1 MELYFYGAFL
11 VYRPLKVLY
20 NSCRIHTLMH
30 TRCRLL
36 IRSNFGF
43 SILLK
48 GTLACSWGSQRL
60 EPATLWLLDDL
71 FSLLSYSCCFGSDG
85 WDSCYYFLIFISKC
99 KVMTRSYNIYNTIY
113 CFWQLMTPKMLTYS
127 FLKSEVKTETFSDLV
142 VWTLL
147 AALLTVCVL
156 MRKSKMIISPHEA
169 HCFPVFSVWFCFFHS
184 SFPFSAG
191 SNLFVCGW
199 YENQTVMIWIP
210 NRNIYNPNT
219 RNKHWQSPSVT
230 LIATTHGDTDGFRR
244 DDRKTTR
251 HLVFFCFIRS
261 VLFER

>member
-1 MELYFYGAFL
+1 M
-11 VYRPLKVLY
+11 
-20 NSCRIHTLMH
+20 
-30 TRCRLL
+30 
-36 IRSNFGF
+36 
-43 SILLK
+43 
-48 GTLACSWGSQRL
+48 
-60 EPATLWLLDDL
+60 ATYD
-71 FSLLSYSCCFGSDG
+71 
-85 WDSCYYFLIFISKC
+85 
-99 KVMTRSYNIYNTIY
+99 
-113 CFWQLMTPKMLTYS
+113 PKNVDFS